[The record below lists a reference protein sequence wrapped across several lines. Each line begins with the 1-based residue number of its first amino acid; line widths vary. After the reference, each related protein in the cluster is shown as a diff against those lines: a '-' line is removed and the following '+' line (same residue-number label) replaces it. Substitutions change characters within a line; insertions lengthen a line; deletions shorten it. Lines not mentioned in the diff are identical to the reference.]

1 MSIANTSPRPTRN
14 DHDNHSVAA
23 IYNSTHF
30 DLVRSEQEHQN
41 SFSSSRIQANSNL
54 SPAKARARVDS
65 ATSEREHRH
74 NDDDDIVNQNSSH
87 DGRSDGYTSIEIG
100 AQEIDMS
107 DRPLVSD
114 RDVLRQPANQEE
126 EQKH

>member
-1 MSIANTSPRPTRN
+1 MSIAHTSPRLTRN

-41 SFSSSRIQANSNL
+41 SFSSSRVQSNSNL
-54 SPAKARARVDS
+54 SPAKVRARIDN
-65 ATSEREHRH
+65 ATSEREHRL

-87 DGRSDGYTSIEIG
+87 DGRSDGYTS
-100 AQEIDMS
+100 M
-107 DRPLVSD
+107 
-114 RDVLRQPANQEE
+114 
-126 EQKH
+126 